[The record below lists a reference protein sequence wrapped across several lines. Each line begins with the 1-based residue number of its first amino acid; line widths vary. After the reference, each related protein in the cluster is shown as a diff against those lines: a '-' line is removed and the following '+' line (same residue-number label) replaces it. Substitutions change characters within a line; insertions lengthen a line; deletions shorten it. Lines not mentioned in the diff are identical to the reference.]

1 MDNVLLNLC
10 LSILLIAGCTQS
22 TKPET
27 VNLTGEWNWIQ
38 STGGFVGQTLTPE
51 SENKT
56 QKFIFE
62 GNRQFTFYQN
72 GEVIRSGTYSL
83 IDIRQGN
90 TTLPGIEFED
100 SQIQSIIEE
109 TGDTLKFRENCADCF
124 MHWYEKGSK

>member
-1 MDNVLLNLC
+1 MTGFLLKFC
-10 LSILLIAGCTQS
+10 LSVLLIAGCTQA
-22 TKPET
+22 TEPET

-38 STGGFVGQTLTPE
+38 STGGFAGQSLTPE
-51 SENKT
+51 SENIT
-56 QKFIFE
+56 RKFIFE
-62 GNRQFTFYQN
+62 GNREFKLYQN
-72 GEVIRSGTYSL
+72 GEVIRSGTFSL

-109 TGDTLKFRENCADCF
+109 AGDTLIFRENCADCF